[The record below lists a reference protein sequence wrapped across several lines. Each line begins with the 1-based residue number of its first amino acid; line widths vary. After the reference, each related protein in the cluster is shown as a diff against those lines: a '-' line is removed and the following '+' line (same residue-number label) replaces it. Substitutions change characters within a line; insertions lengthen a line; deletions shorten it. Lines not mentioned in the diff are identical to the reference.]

1 MRGAVRTLTR
11 SVGGVRQLAQ
21 RHQRAARPLR
31 RGGRDMDAPANT
43 PACLVLAGFCFLL
56 GLTSQLLRAL
66 AERSEAA
73 WGGREFDAKPA
84 VRAPR
89 RQSGAPAAAC
99 ASSKPRP
106 AGRSALAQLR
116 AAGEAA
122 WGGGP
127 MPAALDDE
135 AHA

>member
-1 MRGAVRTLTR
+1 MFHRLI
-11 SVGGVRQLAQ
+11 
-21 RHQRAARPLR
+21 
-31 RGGRDMDAPANT
+31 DAPANSA
-43 PACLVLAGFCFLL
+43 ACLVLAGFCFLL

-73 WGGREFDAKPA
+73 WGGRRELDAESV

-89 RQSGAPAAAC
+89 RLSGDPAAAR

-135 AHA
+135 AHT

>member
-1 MRGAVRTLTR
+1 MSLVR
-11 SVGGVRQLAQ
+11 
-21 RHQRAARPLR
+21 RPLCA
-31 RGGRDMDAPANT
+31 GERDMDAPANT

-73 WGGREFDAKPA
+73 WGGRELDAKPA

-89 RQSGAPAAAC
+89 RQSGAPAAAR